1 MQQIRNLIKSTLAII
16 YFPFLVKKT
25 KEKII
30 NTKLEVN
37 NPVNAFHWTEKFYV
51 DPRIKGLNINFKA
64 AQIKEEILG
73 LLNELA
79 KNPPRLILEIG
90 TATGG
95 TLFMLSQ
102 VATDDAEIFS
112 IDLPLGPYGAGY
124 FKYKI
129 PLFKAFAKKQ
139 QKINLLRLDSHKIDT
154 LSQIKDM
161 LNGRQLDFL
170 FIDGDHTYEGVK
182 KDFELYST
190 LVRPQG
196 IIAFHDIV
204 KNNFDSSFG
213 VSKFW
218 QEIKIKYQYKE
229 FVSPLNNG
237 CAGIGIIKTLN

>member
-1 MQQIRNLIKSTLAII
+1 MQKIKNIIKSILALI
-16 YFPFLVKKT
+16 YFPWLVAKARK
-25 KEKII
+25 KII
-30 NTKLEVN
+30 KSRQEINSAEE
-37 NPVNAFHWTEKFYV
+37 AFNWTEKFYV
-51 DPRIKGLNINFKA
+51 GARIRGLDINFKA

-73 LLNELA
+73 LLNELE

-102 VATDDAEIFS
+102 IATDDAEIFS

-129 PLFKAFAKKQ
+129 SLFKAFTKNQ
-139 QKINLLRLDSHKIDT
+139 QKINLLRTDSHRTETVD
-154 LSQIKDM
+154 QIKEM
-161 LNGRQLDFL
+161 LNGRHLDFL

-182 KDFELYST
+182 NDFELYSS

-213 VSKFW
+213 VHKFW
-218 QEIKIKYQYKE
+218 QEIKIKYQHQE
-229 FVSPLNNG
+229 FISPLNHG
-237 CAGIGIIKTLN
+237 CAGIGMIKII